1 MEGKNLIPI
10 HFVLKLSFKKKI
22 TMIKILIIT
31 LGLSLLTISSACKQT
46 DTSISDNVP
55 EKSVTPSDEIEVADI
70 PEPNTLESIE
80 PKEKEVIMD
89 IEEKKAKDMIAKA
102 NVQSEKELTK
112 VSVVEEEVKST
123 IPDKPV
129 SEPIVDKMPKPK
141 EKEYKPK
148 FEKDD
153 SENPKNKATNVLE
166 QDVDVNV
173 DLASVA
179 GHSVFNELL
188 STYVSSK
195 GVVDYLGFQKQE
207 AKLDDYLAW
216 LGTNVPASSVKR
228 NERLAYWI
236 NAYNAYTIKLI
247 LMNYPLKSITDL
259 HGGKPWDVKWIDL
272 GGKTYSLN
280 NIENDIIRPEF
291 NEPRIHFAVNCAAQS
306 CPPLANKAFTASNLE
321 SLLEKQTVA
330 FVNNKKY
337 NQLSRESVVVSKI
350 FDWYGKDFG
359 DIASYISKYAME
371 SVKKEANVSYNEY
384 DWSLNG
390 K

>member
-1 MEGKNLIPI
+1 MRINKSKVP
-10 HFVLKLSFKKKI
+10 
-22 TMIKILIIT
+22 MIKIIIIT
-31 LGLSLLTISSACKQT
+31 LGWSLLTISSACKQT
-46 DTSISDNVP
+46 DTSISDNVS

-70 PEPNTLESIE
+70 PEPNTVESIE

-153 SENPKNKATNVLE
+153 PENPKNKATNVLE

-179 GHSVFNELL
+179 DHSVFNELL

-247 LMNYPLKSITDL
+247 LKNYPLKSITDL